1 VPNETT
7 ARQQR
12 SVAQIVSLMHMLG
25 NIEKDANDF
34 SRYCHKATWQLMS
47 RFYVSV
53 PLKVEVKVKVKVIGH
68 HVI

>member
-1 VPNETT
+1 
-7 ARQQR
+7 
-12 SVAQIVSLMHMLG
+12 MHMLG